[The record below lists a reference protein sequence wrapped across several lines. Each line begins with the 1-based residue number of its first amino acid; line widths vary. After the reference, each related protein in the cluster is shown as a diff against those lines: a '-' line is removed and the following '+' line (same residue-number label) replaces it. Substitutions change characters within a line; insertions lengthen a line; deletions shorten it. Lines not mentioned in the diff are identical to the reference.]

1 MRHIEPG
8 RNHGGF
14 TEAGKE
20 TETGEVSDKQVCK
33 AERARGRGSNAEEL
47 LLLAKIRGGDGDA
60 FETLYRLYHPRL
72 TNFVFKLVRRPQL
85 VEEVLNDTMMVVW
98 QRPDSFHGGS
108 KLSTWI
114 FAIAYRKALKGLKRY
129 DDPVDDS
136 GTPERESE
144 DESPEESSAS
154 FRRRHLLTEAMQEL
168 SPAHRAV
175 VDLTYYHELDYNE
188 IARIL
193 DCPVGTVKTRM
204 FHARRHL
211 RSLIGGGLE
220 DWV

>member
-1 MRHIEPG
+1 MSEERVRI
-8 RNHGGF
+8 
-14 TEAGKE
+14 A
-20 TETGEVSDKQVCK
+20 DK
-33 AERARGRGSNAEEL
+33 ASAARGANAAELVLLEKVRRGD
-47 LLLAKIRGGDGDA
+47 RGA
-60 FETLYRLYHPRL
+60 FEQLYRAYHPRL
-72 TNFVFKLVRRPQL
+72 TRFLLRLVRRPQL
-85 VEEVLNDTMMVVW
+85 VEEALNDTLMVVW

-114 FAIAYRKALKGLKRY
+114 FAIAYRKAMKALGRF
-129 DDPVDDS
+129 DDPREDPDGFERADD
-136 GTPERESE
+136 GPG
-144 DESPEESSAS
+144 PEENSAGVL
-154 FRRRHLLTEAMQEL
+154 RRDLLARAMDEL

-204 FHARRHL
+204 FHARRQL
-211 RSLIGGGLE
+211 RRIVGGGLE

>member
-1 MRHIEPG
+1 MIE
-8 RNHGGF
+8 
-14 TEAGKE
+14 
-20 TETGEVSDKQVCK
+20 KQVHTGDK
-33 AERARGRGSNAEEL
+33 TALARGANAGEL
-47 LLLAKIRGGDGDA
+47 RLLDKIRRGDRGA
-60 FETLYRLYHPRL
+60 FEALYRIYHPRL
-72 TNFVFKLVRRPQL
+72 SRFLMRLVRRPQL
-85 VEEVLNDTMMVVW
+85 VEEALNDTLMVVW

-114 FAIAYRKALKGLKRY
+114 FAIAYRKAMKALGRF
-129 DDPVDDS
+129 DDPRED
-136 GTPERESE
+136 PEGFERT
-144 DESPEESSAS
+144 DEGPDPEQSSAGLV
-154 FRRRHLLTEAMQEL
+154 RRDLLASAMNQL

-204 FHARRHL
+204 FHARRQL
-211 RSLIGGGLE
+211 RRIVGGGLE

>member
-1 MRHIEPG
+1 MIEKKVRRSEG
-8 RNHGGF
+8 A
-14 TEAGKE
+14 TL
-20 TETGEVSDKQVCK
+20 S
-33 AERARGRGSNAEEL
+33 RGSNAEEL
-47 LLLAKIRGGDGDA
+47 LLLEKVKRGDDEA
-60 FETLYRLYHPRL
+60 FETLYRLYYPRL
-72 TNFVFKLVRRPQL
+72 TNFLLKLVRRPQL
-85 VEEVLNDTMMVVW
+85 VEEALNDTMMVIW

-114 FAIAYRKALKGLKRY
+114 FAIAYRKALKGLKRFA
-129 DDPVDDS
+129 DPLEDHDA
-136 GTPERESE
+136 PNRESP
-144 DESPEESSAS
+144 DESPEQSSANG
-154 FRRRHLLTEAMQEL
+154 RRRMLLAEAIQEL

-188 IARIL
+188 ISRIL

-211 RSLIGGGLE
+211 RGLVVGGLE

>member
-1 MRHIEPG
+1 VNE
-8 RNHGGF
+8 
-14 TEAGKE
+14 
-20 TETGEVSDKQVCK
+20 KQVRK
-33 AERARGRGSNAEEL
+33 AERAPASRGSNAEEL
-47 LLLAKIRGGDGDA
+47 LLLERIRAGDDGA
-60 FETLYRLYHPRL
+60 FQRLYRLYHPRL
-72 TNFVFKLVRRPQL
+72 TNFLLKMVRRPQL
-85 VEEVLNDTMMVVW
+85 VEEVLNDTLMVVW

-114 FAIAYRKALKGLKRY
+114 FAIAYRKALKGLKKF
-129 DDPVDDS
+129 DDPQEDDEVA
-136 GTPERESE
+136 ERVSE
-144 DESPEESSAS
+144 EESPEENSAT
-154 FRRRHLLTEAMQEL
+154 FRRRDMLAEVMQEL

-204 FHARRHL
+204 FHARRQL
-211 RSLIGGGLE
+211 RRLLEGGLE

>member
-1 MRHIEPG
+1 VNEERVRI
-8 RNHGGF
+8 
-14 TEAGKE
+14 A
-20 TETGEVSDKQVCK
+20 DK
-33 AERARGRGSNAEEL
+33 ASAARGANAAEL
-47 LLLAKIRGGDGDA
+47 LLLEKIRRGDRGA
-60 FETLYRLYHPRL
+60 FEALYRAYHPRL
-72 TNFVFKLVRRPQL
+72 TRFLLRLVRRPQL
-85 VEEVLNDTMMVVW
+85 VEEALNDTLMVVW

-114 FAIAYRKALKGLKRY
+114 FAIAYRKAMKALGRF
-129 DDPVDDS
+129 DDPREDPD
-136 GTPERESE
+136 GFERADEGPGPE
-144 DESPEESSAS
+144 DNSAGVL
-154 FRRRHLLTEAMQEL
+154 RRDLLARAMDEL

-204 FHARRHL
+204 FHARRQL
-211 RSLIGGGLE
+211 RRIVGGGLE

>member
-1 MRHIEPG
+1 MT
-8 RNHGGF
+8 GGVRSSDVN
-14 TEAGKE
+14 E
-20 TETGEVSDKQVCK
+20 TK
-33 AERARGRGSNAEEL
+33 ASPAEKAPSARGSNGAELVL
-47 LLLAKIRGGDGDA
+47 LERIGRGDLAA
-60 FETLYRLYHPRL
+60 FEALYRLYYPRL
-72 TNFVFKLVRRPQL
+72 TRFLLRLVRRPQL
-85 VEEVLNDTMMVVW
+85 VEEALNDTMMVVW

-114 FAIAYRKALKGLKRY
+114 FAIAYRKAMKALGRF
-129 DDPVDDS
+129 DDPREDPE
-136 GTPERESE
+136 GPERASE
-144 DESPEESSAS
+144 AQGPEEDTAV
-154 FRRRHLLTEAMQEL
+154 FRRRDLLSRAMDEL

-204 FHARRHL
+204 FHARRQL
-211 RSLIGGGLE
+211 RRIIAGGLE

>member
-1 MRHIEPG
+1 VVC
-8 RNHGGF
+8 GF
-14 TEAGKE
+14 TDGTEV
-20 TETGEVSDKQVCK
+20 ETGDVSEQGVQN
-33 AERARGRGSNAEEL
+33 AERPPHAHGSNAKEL
-47 LLLAKIRGGDGDA
+47 LLLERIRSGDGGA
-60 FETLYRLYHPRL
+60 FEALYRLYHPRL
-72 TNFVFKLVRRPQL
+72 TNFLVKLVRRPQL

-114 FAIAYRKALKGLKRY
+114 FAIAYRKALKGLKRF
-129 DDPVDDS
+129 DDPLEDLDA
-136 GTPERESE
+136 PKRMSE
-144 DESPEESSAS
+144 QQSPEDGSANN
-154 FRRRHLLTEAMQEL
+154 RRRNLLAQAMLEL

-204 FHARRHL
+204 FHARRQL
-211 RSLIGGGLE
+211 RRLVGGGLE

>member
-1 MRHIEPG
+1 MNE
-8 RNHGGF
+8 
-14 TEAGKE
+14 E
-20 TETGEVSDKQVCK
+20 QVRK
-33 AERARGRGSNAEEL
+33 ADRAPASRGSNAEEL
-47 LLLAKIRGGDGDA
+47 LLLERIRAGDDGA
-60 FETLYRLYHPRL
+60 FQRLYRIYHPRL
-72 TNFVFKLVRRPQL
+72 TNFLLKMVRRPQL
-85 VEEVLNDTMMVVW
+85 VEEVLNDTLMVVW

-114 FAIAYRKALKGLKRY
+114 FAIAYRKALKGLKKF
-129 DDPVDDS
+129 DDPLED
-136 GTPERESE
+136 PEVAERVSE
-144 DESPEESSAS
+144 EESPEDNSAA
-154 FRRRHLLTEAMQEL
+154 FRRRDLLAEVMQEL

-204 FHARRHL
+204 FHARRQL
-211 RSLIGGGLE
+211 RRVLEGGLE

>member
-1 MRHIEPG
+1 VSEEPI
-8 RNHGGF
+8 RI
-14 TEAGKE
+14 
-20 TETGEVSDKQVCK
+20 SDK
-33 AERARGRGSNAEEL
+33 ASAARGANAAEL
-47 LLLAKIRGGDGDA
+47 LLLEKIRRGDRSA
-60 FETLYRLYHPRL
+60 FEALYRAYHPRL
-72 TNFVFKLVRRPQL
+72 TRFLLRLVRRPQL
-85 VEEVLNDTMMVVW
+85 VEEALNDTLMVVW

-114 FAIAYRKALKGLKRY
+114 FAIAYRKAMKALGRF
-129 DDPVDDS
+129 DDPRED
-136 GTPERESE
+136 PEGFERA
-144 DESPEESSAS
+144 DEGPGPEENSAGVL
-154 FRRRHLLTEAMQEL
+154 RRDLLARAMDEL

-204 FHARRHL
+204 FHARRQL
-211 RSLIGGGLE
+211 RRIVGGGLE

>member
-1 MRHIEPG
+1 M
-8 RNHGGF
+8 
-14 TEAGKE
+14 
-20 TETGEVSDKQVCK
+20 SDTSAFIAKK
-33 AERARGRGSNAEEL
+33 PPPLRGSNTAELAL
-47 LLLAKIRGGDGDA
+47 LEKVKRGDRTA
-60 FETLYRLYHPRL
+60 FEALYRIYHPRL
-72 TNFVFKLVRRPQL
+72 TRFLMRLVRRPQL
-85 VEEVLNDTMMVVW
+85 VEEALNDTLMVVW

-114 FAIAYRKALKGLKRY
+114 FAIAYRKAMKALGRF
-129 DDPVDDS
+129 DDPREDLEAS
-136 GTPERESE
+136 ERASE
-144 DESPEESSAS
+144 DQGPEDDTAA
-154 FRRRHLLTEAMQEL
+154 FRRRDLLAHAMDEL

-204 FHARRHL
+204 FHARRQL
-211 RSLIGGGLE
+211 RRIIGGGLD

>member
-1 MRHIEPG
+1 MSEEPI
-8 RNHGGF
+8 RI
-14 TEAGKE
+14 
-20 TETGEVSDKQVCK
+20 SDK
-33 AERARGRGSNAEEL
+33 ASAARGANAAEL
-47 LLLAKIRGGDGDA
+47 LLLEKIRRGDRSA
-60 FETLYRLYHPRL
+60 FEALYRAYHPRL
-72 TNFVFKLVRRPQL
+72 TRFLLRLVRRPQL
-85 VEEVLNDTMMVVW
+85 VEEALNDTLMVVW

-114 FAIAYRKALKGLKRY
+114 FAIAYRKAMKALGRF
-129 DDPVDDS
+129 DDPRED
-136 GTPERESE
+136 PEGFERA
-144 DESPEESSAS
+144 DEGPGPEENSAGVL
-154 FRRRHLLTEAMQEL
+154 RRDLLARAMDEL

-204 FHARRHL
+204 FHARRQL
-211 RSLIGGGLE
+211 RRIVGGGLE

>member
-1 MRHIEPG
+1 MIEKKVRRSEG
-8 RNHGGF
+8 A
-14 TEAGKE
+14 TL
-20 TETGEVSDKQVCK
+20 S
-33 AERARGRGSNAEEL
+33 RGSNAEEL
-47 LLLAKIRGGDGDA
+47 LLLEKVKRGDDEA
-60 FETLYRLYHPRL
+60 FESLYRLYYPRL
-72 TNFVFKLVRRPQL
+72 TNFLLKLVRRPQL
-85 VEEVLNDTMMVVW
+85 VEEALNDTLMVVW

-114 FAIAYRKALKGLKRY
+114 FAIAYRKAMKALGRF
-129 DDPVDDS
+129 DDPREDPDGFERADD
-136 GTPERESE
+136 GPG
-144 DESPEESSAS
+144 PEENSAGVL
-154 FRRRHLLTEAMQEL
+154 RRDLLARAMDEL

-204 FHARRHL
+204 FHARRQL
-211 RSLIGGGLE
+211 RRIVGGGLE

>member
-1 MRHIEPG
+1 LNLKRGSADLLAQEG
-8 RNHGGF
+8 
-14 TEAGKE
+14 AGSASVNE
-20 TETGEVSDKQVCK
+20 KQVPTADK
-33 AERARGRGSNAEEL
+33 ASLARGSNAAEL
-47 LLLAKIRGGDGDA
+47 LLLDKVRRGDRGA
-60 FETLYRLYHPRL
+60 FEALYRVYHPRL
-72 TNFVFKLVRRPQL
+72 TRFLMRLVRRPQL
-85 VEEVLNDTMMVVW
+85 VEEALNDTLMVVW

-114 FAIAYRKALKGLKRY
+114 FAIAYRKAMKALGRF
-129 DDPVDDS
+129 DDPREDLE
-136 GTPERESE
+136 GFERA
-144 DESPEESSAS
+144 DEGPGPEENSAGVL
-154 FRRRHLLTEAMQEL
+154 RRDLLARAMDEL

-204 FHARRHL
+204 FHARRQL
-211 RSLIGGGLE
+211 RRIVGGGLE

>member
-1 MRHIEPG
+1 VNEERVRI
-8 RNHGGF
+8 
-14 TEAGKE
+14 A
-20 TETGEVSDKQVCK
+20 DK
-33 AERARGRGSNAEEL
+33 AAAARGANAAEL
-47 LLLAKIRGGDGDA
+47 LLLEKIRRGDRGA
-60 FETLYRLYHPRL
+60 FEALYRAYHPRL
-72 TNFVFKLVRRPQL
+72 TRFLLRLVRRPQL
-85 VEEVLNDTMMVVW
+85 VEEALNDTLMVVW

-114 FAIAYRKALKGLKRY
+114 FAIAYRKAMKALGRF
-129 DDPVDDS
+129 DDPREDPD
-136 GTPERESE
+136 GFERADEGPGPE
-144 DESPEESSAS
+144 DNSAGVL
-154 FRRRHLLTEAMQEL
+154 RRDLLARAMDEL

-204 FHARRHL
+204 FHARRQL
-211 RSLIGGGLE
+211 RRIVGGGLE

>member
-1 MRHIEPG
+1 MNEERVRI
-8 RNHGGF
+8 
-14 TEAGKE
+14 A
-20 TETGEVSDKQVCK
+20 DK
-33 AERARGRGSNAEEL
+33 ASAARGANAAEL
-47 LLLAKIRGGDGDA
+47 LLLEKIRRGDRGA
-60 FETLYRLYHPRL
+60 FEALYRAYHPRL
-72 TNFVFKLVRRPQL
+72 TRFLLRLVRRPQL
-85 VEEVLNDTMMVVW
+85 VEEALNDTLMVVW

-114 FAIAYRKALKGLKRY
+114 FAIAYRKAMKALGRF
-129 DDPVDDS
+129 DDPREDPD
-136 GTPERESE
+136 GFERADEGPGPE
-144 DESPEESSAS
+144 DNSAGVL
-154 FRRRHLLTEAMQEL
+154 RRDLLARAMDEL

-204 FHARRHL
+204 FHARRQL
-211 RSLIGGGLE
+211 RRIVGGGLE

>member
-1 MRHIEPG
+1 
-8 RNHGGF
+8 
-14 TEAGKE
+14 
-20 TETGEVSDKQVCK
+20 VSDQQ
-33 AERARGRGSNAEEL
+33 ARTAATTPAARGSNAAEL
-47 LLLAKIRGGDGDA
+47 LLLDKVGRGDRAA
-60 FETLYRLYHPRL
+60 FEALYRLYHPRL
-72 TNFVFKLVRRPQL
+72 TRFLLRLVRRPLL
-85 VEEVLNDTMMVVW
+85 VEEALNDTMMVVW

-114 FAIAYRKALKGLKRY
+114 FAIAYRKAMKALGRF
-129 DDPVDDS
+129 DDPREDPEAEERASEGQSPEDDS
-136 GTPERESE
+136 
-144 DESPEESSAS
+144 AA
-154 FRRRHLLTEAMQEL
+154 FRRRDLLSRALDEL

-204 FHARRHL
+204 FHARRQL
-211 RSLIGGGLE
+211 RRIIAGGLD

>member
-1 MRHIEPG
+1 VNE
-8 RNHGGF
+8 
-14 TEAGKE
+14 
-20 TETGEVSDKQVCK
+20 KQVRK
-33 AERARGRGSNAEEL
+33 AERAPASRGSNAEEL
-47 LLLAKIRGGDGDA
+47 LLLERIRAGDDGA
-60 FETLYRLYHPRL
+60 FQRLYRLYHPRL
-72 TNFVFKLVRRPQL
+72 TNFLLKMVRRPQL
-85 VEEVLNDTMMVVW
+85 VEEVLNDTLMVVW

-114 FAIAYRKALKGLKRY
+114 FAIAYRKALKGLKKF
-129 DDPVDDS
+129 DDPLEDDEVA
-136 GTPERESE
+136 ERVSE
-144 DESPEESSAS
+144 EESPEENSAT
-154 FRRRHLLTEAMQEL
+154 FRRRDMLAEVMQEL

-204 FHARRHL
+204 FHARRQL
-211 RSLIGGGLE
+211 RRLLEGGLE

>member
-1 MRHIEPG
+1 M
-8 RNHGGF
+8 
-14 TEAGKE
+14 
-20 TETGEVSDKQVCK
+20 TETGDVNDKQVRK
-33 AERARGRGSNAEEL
+33 AERAPSARGSNAEEL
-47 LLLAKIRGGDGDA
+47 LLLERIRAGDDGA
-60 FETLYRLYHPRL
+60 FQRLYRIYHPRL
-72 TNFVFKLVRRPQL
+72 TNFLLKMVRRPQL
-85 VEEVLNDTMMVVW
+85 VEEVLNDTLMVVW

-114 FAIAYRKALKGLKRY
+114 FAIAYRKALKGLKRF
-129 DDPVDDS
+129 DDPLEDLEAA
-136 GTPERESE
+136 ERVSE
-144 DESPEESSAS
+144 EKSPEDNSAS
-154 FRRRHLLTEAMQEL
+154 FRRRDLLADVMQEL

-204 FHARRHL
+204 FHARRQL
-211 RSLIGGGLE
+211 RRLLEGGLE

>member
-1 MRHIEPG
+1 MNE
-8 RNHGGF
+8 
-14 TEAGKE
+14 
-20 TETGEVSDKQVCK
+20 KQLL
-33 AERARGRGSNAEEL
+33 RAKRAPSSRGSNAEEL
-47 LLLAKIRGGDGDA
+47 LLLDRIRAGDDGA
-60 FETLYRLYHPRL
+60 FERLYRVYHPRL
-72 TNFVFKLVRRPQL
+72 TNFLLKMVRRPQL

-114 FAIAYRKALKGLKRY
+114 FAIAYRKALKGLKRF
-129 DDPVDDS
+129 DDPLED
-136 GTPERESE
+136 GEAPERESE
-144 DESPEESSAS
+144 EESPEENSAT
-154 FRRRHLLTEAMQEL
+154 FRRRDMLADVMQEL

-204 FHARRHL
+204 FHARRQL
-211 RSLIGGGLE
+211 RRLVDGGLE

>member
-1 MRHIEPG
+1 M
-8 RNHGGF
+8 
-14 TEAGKE
+14 TEKQLHAA
-20 TETGEVSDKQVCK
+20 DK
-33 AERARGRGSNAEEL
+33 APSARGSNAAEL
-47 LLLAKIRGGDGDA
+47 QLLERIRRGDRGA
-60 FETLYRLYHPRL
+60 FEALYRLYHPRL
-72 TNFVFKLVRRPQL
+72 TRFLMRLVRRPQL
-85 VEEVLNDTMMVVW
+85 VEEALNDTLMVVW

-114 FAIAYRKALKGLKRY
+114 FAIAYRKAMKALGRF
-129 DDPVDDS
+129 DDPREDPE
-136 GTPERESE
+136 GFERE
-144 DESPEESSAS
+144 DEGPGPEENSAGML
-154 FRRRHLLTEAMQEL
+154 RRDLLARAMDEL

-204 FHARRHL
+204 FHARRQL
-211 RSLIGGGLE
+211 RRIVGGGLE

>member
-1 MRHIEPG
+1 MTEEIVRQAEPRTFAQG
-8 RNHGGF
+8 TSARELALLDGIGC
-14 TEAGKE
+14 G
-20 TETGEVSDKQVCK
+20 D
-33 AERARGRGSNAEEL
+33 RA
-47 LLLAKIRGGDGDA
+47 A
-60 FETLYRLYHPRL
+60 FEELYRLYHPRL
-72 TNFVFKLVRRPQL
+72 TSFLMRMVRRPQL

-114 FAIAYRKALKGLKRY
+114 MAIAYRKALKGLKRQ
-129 DDPVDDS
+129 DDPVEDDS
-136 GTPERESE
+136 GQERVSE
-144 DESPEESSAS
+144 DVSPEQSSANL
-154 FRRRHLLTEAMQEL
+154 RRRQLLAKAMEEL

-204 FHARRHL
+204 FHARRQLQRH
-211 RSLIGGGLE
+211 IEGGWE
-220 DWV
+220 DWI